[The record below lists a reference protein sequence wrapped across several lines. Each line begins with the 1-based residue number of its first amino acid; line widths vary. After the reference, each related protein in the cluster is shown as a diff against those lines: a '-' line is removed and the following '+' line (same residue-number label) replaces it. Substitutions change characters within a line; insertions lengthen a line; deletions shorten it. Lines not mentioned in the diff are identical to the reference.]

1 MMPYFDSKNQDNEI
15 VLTPIIYSYHKE
27 KRGIVNWRPSILMR
41 HGSSQANINLHDVH
55 RESS

>member
-1 MMPYFDSKNQDNEI
+1 VF
-15 VLTPIIYSYHKE
+15 TPIIYSYHKE
-27 KRGIVNWRPSILMR
+27 KRRIINLGPSILMR